1 MMPATKEAEVYCDAG
16 ISPASMLSVT
26 TSQVGPAL
34 VGRMVVVIP
43 SLDYGFIQQTRDGIL
58 NKKGRPSSS
67 LLEIAAVEKA
77 KTICVEKKLAKFV
90 ILTDSL
96 SAVNAKVP
104 EVRWLETG
112 KLQLASLLLQR
123 IVNRARYLRQSS
135 RKVIKRMPPGEVQ
148 RDAFRLFNAEE
159 LEFVLSR
166 SPLWNRIQSEI
177 SKAEGL
183 GQEHL

>member
-1 MMPATKEAEVYCDAG
+1 MPASKEAEVYCDAG
-16 ISPASMLSVT
+16 ISPASMQSVT
-26 TSQVGPAL
+26 SSKLGPDL
-34 VGRMVVVIP
+34 VGRIVVLIP

-58 NKKGRPSSS
+58 NKKGRPSSN
-67 LLEIAAVEKA
+67 LLEAAAVNKA
-77 KTICVEKKLAKFV
+77 RAICVEKKLANFV

-96 SAVNAKVP
+96 SVVNAKAP

-112 KLQLASLLLQR
+112 RLQLASLLLQR

-135 RKVIKRMPPGEVQ
+135 RKVIMRMPPGEVQ

-166 SPLWNRIQSEI
+166 SPLWNKIQAEI
-177 SKAEGL
+177 SKAEGS

>member
-1 MMPATKEAEVYCDAG
+1 MPTSEEAEVYCDAG
-16 ISPASMLSVT
+16 ISPASMQSAT
-26 TSQVGPAL
+26 TSRLGSAL
-34 VGRMVVVIP
+34 VGRIVVVIP

-58 NKKGRPSSS
+58 NKKGHPSSS
-67 LLEIAAVEKA
+67 LLEVAAVKKA
-77 KTICVEKKLAKFV
+77 KAICVEKKLVKFV
-90 ILTDSL
+90 ILADSL
-96 SAVNAKVP
+96 SAMNEVP
-104 EVRWLETG
+104 EARWLETG

-135 RKVIKRMPPGEVQ
+135 RKVITRMPPGEVQ

-166 SPLWNRIQSEI
+166 SPLWNKIQAEI
-177 SKAEGL
+177 SRAEGS

>member
-1 MMPATKEAEVYCDAG
+1 
-16 ISPASMLSVT
+16 
-26 TSQVGPAL
+26 
-34 VGRMVVVIP
+34 
-43 SLDYGFIQQTRDGIL
+43 
-58 NKKGRPSSS
+58 
-67 LLEIAAVEKA
+67 
-77 KTICVEKKLAKFV
+77 
-90 ILTDSL
+90 
-96 SAVNAKVP
+96 VP